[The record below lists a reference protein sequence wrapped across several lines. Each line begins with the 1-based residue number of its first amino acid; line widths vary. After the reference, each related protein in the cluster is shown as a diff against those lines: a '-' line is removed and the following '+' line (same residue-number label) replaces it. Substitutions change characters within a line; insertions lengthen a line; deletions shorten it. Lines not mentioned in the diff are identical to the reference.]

1 MYSGN
6 IHKVSINDSIQSY
19 TELLNLAF
27 LTVADEFNLTKQN
40 CPTNNA
46 FITSEELKEQL
57 TGSKEFYYYS
67 LNKIPVGFIA
77 IEKSMRAKNL
87 YYIEDVA
94 VHPEYR
100 HKNIGKQLMSFAIN
114 RIESLGGNA
123 ISIGIIDSNSRLKE
137 WYKQLGFRET
147 SIKQFAH
154 LPFDVCYLDKMSIE

>member
-1 MYSGN
+1 MYSEN
-6 IHKVSINDSIQSY
+6 IHKVSINDAFQPY

-27 LTVADEFNLTKQN
+27 STVAAEFNLTKQN

-46 FITSEELKEQL
+46 FITSEELKTQL
-57 TGSKEFYYYS
+57 TEVKEFYCYF
-67 LNKIPVGFIA
+67 LDAIPVGFIA
-77 IEKSMRAKNL
+77 IEKSMRAENL
-87 YYIEDVA
+87 YYIENVA

-100 HKNIGKQLMSFAIN
+100 HKNIGKQLMAFASN
-114 RIESLGGNA
+114 RIKDMGGSV

-154 LPFDVCYLDKMSIE
+154 LTFDVCYLDKII